1 MKRLLPLLLVYLC
14 VAGQHDWLNCNEFI
28 EEDVASIIAK
38 KDHWDLS
45 AKILHL
51 SMDDMA
57 ANTAKR
63 TDEEL
68 TTLQKVEHLEDR
80 VTILEN
86 DLFIERGKR
95 SLK

>member
-1 MKRLLPLLLVYLC
+1 
-14 VAGQHDWLNCNEFI
+14 
-28 EEDVASIIAK
+28 
-38 KDHWDLS
+38 
-45 AKILHL
+45 
-51 SMDDMA
+51 MDDMA